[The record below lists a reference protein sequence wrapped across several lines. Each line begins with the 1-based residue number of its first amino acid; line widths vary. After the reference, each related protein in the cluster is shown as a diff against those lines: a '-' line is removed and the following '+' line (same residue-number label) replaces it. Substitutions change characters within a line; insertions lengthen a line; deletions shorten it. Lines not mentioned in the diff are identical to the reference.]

1 MNSSVVIDS
10 VIIGGGEVEH
20 QQLELKDQQRVEE
33 QQQQQHHISPNE
45 PIVVDE
51 QFSTAT
57 TSSSSAAALLTT
69 NVVKSYPPLEDEQ
82 ITALSSSDVVLQ
94 HHLEDNSAV
103 SSSLP
108 LNPEGSN
115 NDFKLFPAVLHSA
128 SFSIPSSENSIN
140 KAAQLTFLQV
150 PLFDGKE
157 DADLIDTDYTGDNI
171 VGYFKGHT
179 HHAIGD
185 KNKLTEMYGKVF
197 FVRELS
203 LSNASNAGES
213 FVCIIWSCD
222 EYDAACFVERL
233 TLQEYEGFFN
243 ER

>member
-1 MNSSVVIDS
+1 M
-10 VIIGGGEVEH
+10 E
-20 QQLELKDQQRVEE
+20 
-33 QQQQQHHISPNE
+33 
-45 PIVVDE
+45 
-51 QFSTAT
+51 
-57 TSSSSAAALLTT
+57 
-69 NVVKSYPPLEDEQ
+69 SYPPLEEEQ
-82 ITALSSSDVVLQ
+82 FTASSSSDVVAQ
-94 HHLEDNSAV
+94 HHFENNTASS

-108 LNPEGSN
+108 LTPEGN

-128 SFSIPSSENSIN
+128 SFSVSSSENSIN
-140 KAAQLTFLQV
+140 KAAQLTLLQV
-150 PLFDGKE
+150 PLFDEKE

-203 LSNASNAGES
+203 LSDASKAGES
-213 FVCIIWSCD
+213 CVCIIWRCD

-233 TLQEYEGFFN
+233 TLQEYEGLFS

>member
-1 MNSSVVIDS
+1 M
-10 VIIGGGEVEH
+10 
-20 QQLELKDQQRVEE
+20 
-33 QQQQQHHISPNE
+33 
-45 PIVVDE
+45 
-51 QFSTAT
+51 
-57 TSSSSAAALLTT
+57 
-69 NVVKSYPPLEDEQ
+69 KSYPPLEEEQ
-82 ITALSSSDVVLQ
+82 ITASSSSFSVDVVVQ
-94 HHLEDNSAV
+94 HHLENNSAA
-103 SSSLP
+103 SPSLP
-108 LNPEGSN
+108 LTSEGN
-115 NDFKLFPAVLHSA
+115 DDFKLFPAVLHSA
-128 SFSIPSSENSIN
+128 SFSVPSSENAIN

-179 HHAIGD
+179 QHHAIGD

-203 LSNASNAGES
+203 LSDALNAGES
-213 FVCIIWSCD
+213 CVCIIWRCD

-233 TLQEYEGFFN
+233 TLQQYEGFFS